1 MIPFAEIIE
10 VKPLLEALWTSVV
23 FGLVVLVVAGIGV
36 SASLRAA
43 DQRSAGNHEAS
54 FASWS
59 LVTIGCGVVLVAAVV
74 LGIWA
79 MTQ

>member
-1 MIPFAEIIE
+1 MISFAEIVE
-10 VKPLLEALWTSVV
+10 VKPLLEAVWTSVV

-43 DQRSAGNHEAS
+43 DQRAGNHEAS

-59 LVTIGCGVVLVAAVV
+59 LVTIGCGAVLVAAVV

>member
-10 VKPLLEALWTSVV
+10 VAPLLEAVWTSVV

-43 DQRSAGNHEAS
+43 DQRSDHHEAS

-59 LVTIGCGVVLVAAVV
+59 VVTIGCGVVLVAAVA
-74 LGIWA
+74 LGVWA

>member
-1 MIPFAEIIE
+1 MTPLAEIVE
-10 VKPLLEALWTSVV
+10 LAPLLEAIWTSAL

-36 SASLRAA
+36 SASLRAG
-43 DQRSAGNHEAS
+43 DQRSGQHEAG

-59 LVTIGCGVVLVAAVV
+59 VVTIGCGAVLVAAVV

>member
-1 MIPFAEIIE
+1 VIPFAEIVE
-10 VKPLLEALWTSVV
+10 VAPLLEAIWTSIA

-36 SASLRAA
+36 TASLKAA
-43 DQRSAGNHEAS
+43 DQRTEHHEGG
-54 FASWS
+54 FVGWGF
-59 LVTIGCGVVLVAAVV
+59 VTIACGACLVAAVV

>member
-1 MIPFAEIIE
+1 MTPFAEIIE
-10 VKPLLEALWTSVV
+10 FAPLLGAIWTSVV

-43 DQRSAGNHEAS
+43 DQRAPGDHEAS

-59 LVTIGCGVVLVAAVV
+59 LVTIGCGAVLVAAVV

>member
-1 MIPFAEIIE
+1 VISFAEIVE
-10 VKPLLEALWTSVV
+10 VAPLLEAIWTSAV

-43 DQRSAGNHEAS
+43 DQRSDHHEAG

-59 LVTIGCGVVLVAAVV
+59 VLTVGCGLVLVAAVV

>member
-1 MIPFAEIIE
+1 MIPFAEIVE
-10 VKPLLEALWTSVV
+10 VAPLLEAIWTSAV
-23 FGLVVLVVAGIGV
+23 FGLIVLVVAGVGV

-43 DQRSAGNHEAS
+43 DQRGAHHEGS
-54 FASWS
+54 FASWGM
-59 LVTIGCGVVLVAAVV
+59 VTIACGAILVAAVV

>member
-1 MIPFAEIIE
+1 MIPLAQIVE
-10 VKPLLEALWTSVV
+10 VAPLVEAIWTSAA
-23 FGLVVLVVAGIGV
+23 FGLGVLVIAGIGI

-43 DQRSAGNHEAS
+43 EERGEHHEGA
-54 FASWS
+54 FASLS
-59 LVTIGCGVVLVAAVV
+59 LVTVLCGLALVGAVV

>member
-1 MIPFAEIIE
+1 MIRFAEIVE
-10 VKPLLEALWTSVV
+10 VAPLLEAIWTSVA

-36 SASLRAA
+36 SASLKAA
-43 DQRSAGNHEAS
+43 DQRTEHHEGS
-54 FASWS
+54 FVSWS
-59 LVTIGCGVVLVAAVV
+59 VLTVFCGVVLVAAVV

>member
-10 VKPLLEALWTSVV
+10 VKPLLEAVWTSVV

-43 DQRSAGNHEAS
+43 DQRSDHHEAS

-59 LVTIGCGVVLVAAVV
+59 LVTVGCGVVLVAAVA

-79 MTQ
+79 MAQ

>member
-1 MIPFAEIIE
+1 MIPFAEVVE
-10 VKPLLEALWTSVV
+10 VAPLLEAIWTSAV
-23 FGLVVLVVAGIGV
+23 FGLVVLLVAGVGV
-36 SASLRAA
+36 TASLRAGE
-43 DQRSAGNHEAS
+43 QRSEHHEGA

-59 LVTIGCGVVLVAAVV
+59 LVTIACGAILVAAVV

>member
-1 MIPFAEIIE
+1 MTPFAEVVE
-10 VKPLLEALWTSVV
+10 VAPLLEAIWTSAA

-43 DQRSAGNHEAS
+43 DQRGEHHEGG
-54 FASWS
+54 FVGWGF
-59 LVTIGCGVVLVAAVV
+59 VTIACGACLVAAAV

-79 MTQ
+79 MTR

>member
-1 MIPFAEIIE
+1 VNPFAEIVE
-10 VKPLLEALWTSVV
+10 VAPLLEAIWTSVV

-43 DQRSAGNHEAS
+43 DDHGEHHEGG

-59 LVTIGCGVVLVAAVV
+59 LLTSLCGVVLVAAVV

>member
-1 MIPFAEIIE
+1 MTPFTEIIE
-10 VKPLLEALWTSVV
+10 VAPLLEAIWTSVV

-43 DQRSAGNHEAS
+43 DHHSEHHEGS
-54 FASWS
+54 FASWGV
-59 LVTIGCGVVLVAAVV
+59 VTIGCGVVLVAAVV
-74 LGIWA
+74 LGIRA

>member
-1 MIPFAEIIE
+1 MIPFAEVVE
-10 VKPLLEALWTSVV
+10 VAPLLEAIWTSAA

-43 DQRSAGNHEAS
+43 DQRGGHHEGG
-54 FASWS
+54 FVGWGF
-59 LVTIGCGVVLVAAVV
+59 VTIACGACLVAAAV

>member
-10 VKPLLEALWTSVV
+10 VKPLLEAVWTSVV

-43 DQRSAGNHEAS
+43 DQRAAGNHEAS
-54 FASWS
+54 VVSWS
-59 LVTIGCGVVLVAAVV
+59 VLTIGCGAVLVAAVV

>member
-1 MIPFAEIIE
+1 MTPFAEIIE
-10 VKPLLEALWTSVV
+10 VAPLLEAIWTSVV
-23 FGLVVLVVAGIGV
+23 FGLVVLVVAGVGV

-43 DQRSAGNHEAS
+43 DQRAADHEAS

-59 LVTIGCGVVLVAAVV
+59 VLTVACGAVLVAAVV